1 MHSKFLSENLKIR
14 DYSEDLSIDRMI
26 ILECIL
32 RKLGEKLWIG
42 FIWLSIGTT
51 VKL

>member
-1 MHSKFLSENLKIR
+1 MRTEFWLENLKGR
-14 DYSEDLSIDRMI
+14 DHSEDIGKDRMI